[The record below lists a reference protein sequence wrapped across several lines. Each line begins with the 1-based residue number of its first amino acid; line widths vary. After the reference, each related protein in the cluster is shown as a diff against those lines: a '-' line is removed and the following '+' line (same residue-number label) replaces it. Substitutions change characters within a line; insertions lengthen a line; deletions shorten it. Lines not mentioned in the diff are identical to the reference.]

1 MIPTAEELT
10 NELVKKH
17 YPLYGKYLCEDEKQ
31 WIAEL
36 AIEFAR
42 LHVKAALDA
51 ADAEVP
57 LHCSHGVLN
66 AYPPENIT

>member
-1 MIPTAEELT
+1 MIPSAEQFLEEMDKDDNDLNAIIETAM
-10 NELVKKH
+10 
-17 YPLYGKYLCEDEKQ
+17 
-31 WIAEL
+31 
-36 AIEFAR
+36 IEFAR